1 MARVM
6 ITAVSSRHSPRSIWA
21 LVAVETLCLLG
32 AEVARF
38 GISIWIYESSRSVTG
53 FSELM
58 LANLVPGMLA
68 RPIAGSIV
76 DRSSRKLV
84 MIGASLAS
92 LVGTSI
98 VLAGALAG
106 ELSMPIV
113 IVGSCIASIA
123 DSFQWPALEAT
134 IPLMAS
140 EDELPRYNGFM
151 ESGRAIGHFA
161 APAIGGFTIGVL
173 GVAGLV
179 SFEAATFAIS
189 IFVVAA
195 LKLPRPSADEG
206 DGGDDGDDGDEGDD
220 EGSFVGDLSLGFRW
234 IFARKP
240 LFKFLLV
247 ATFANF
253 FLAISEVVM
262 QPYGLSFLGEQAYG
276 VGNALFGAGMIVGG
290 IVVGPLSTRLS
301 STAQFFAASLA
312 IGATFVAFGLAH
324 DAVGF
329 AALNFVAAAMIT
341 IINASS
347 MTIWQLKVPDAL
359 QGRVFSAM
367 GLVADLT
374 TPLAFALAAPL
385 SEQLVPAIYERSHAA
400 TVWGPPPTGEMG
412 LLFSAMGVALFVG
425 FALAWTVR
433 DVRQVAELPA

>member
-1 MARVM
+1 MS
-6 ITAVSSRHSPRSIWA
+6 SSRRSIWA

-92 LVGTSI
+92 LVGTAI

-113 IVGSCIASIA
+113 IVGASIASIA

-140 EDELPRYNGFM
+140 EEDLPRYNGFM

-161 APAIGGFTIGVL
+161 GPAIGGFTIGVL
-173 GVAGLV
+173 GVSGLV
-179 SFEAATFAIS
+179 SFEVVTFAIS
-189 IFVVAA
+189 IVVVSA
-195 LKLPRPSADEG
+195 LHLPRPGAEDHEGEGEDAGGEDE
-206 DGGDDGDDGDEGDD
+206 DDG
-220 EGSFVGDLSLGFRW
+220 SLAGDLSLGFRW

-240 LFKFLLV
+240 LLKFLLV

-253 FLAISEVVM
+253 FLAVAEVVM
-262 QPYGLSFLGEQAYG
+262 QPYGLSFLGEEAYG

-290 IVVGPLSTRLS
+290 LLCGPLSVRMST
-301 STAQFFAASLA
+301 TAQFFAAALA

-324 DAVGF
+324 TAFSF

-341 IINASS
+341 IANAST
-347 MTIWQLKVPDAL
+347 MTIWQVKVPDAL

-374 TPLAFALAAPL
+374 TPLAFVLAAPL
-385 SEQLVPAIYERSHAA
+385 TEQLVPAIYGARAA
-400 TVWGPPPTGEMG
+400 AVWGPPPTGEMG
-412 LLFSAMGVALFVG
+412 FLFSAMGAALVVG
-425 FALAWTVR
+425 FVIAWTVR